1 MRYGALIGVLALA
14 GCSSLLGGGHEAK
27 TPPPAA
33 AERAPPMESGIAASP
48 HSVADVTNVQQKLS
62 DAGLYHGPMDG
73 QWGPKSAAA
82 MRSYQQKNGLPVTGM
97 ADHATLVKMDLAQP
111 DS

>member
-1 MRYGALIGVLALA
+1 MRTIALIGVLTLA
-14 GCSSLLGGGHEAK
+14 GCSSLLGHEAK
-27 TPPPAA
+27 APPPPT
-33 AERAPPMESGIAASP
+33 ERAPPMESGIAASP
-48 HSVADVTNVQQKLS
+48 HSVADITNVQQKLS

-82 MRSYQQKNGLPVTGM
+82 MRSYQEKNDLPVTGR
-97 ADHATLVKMDLAQP
+97 ADHETLVKMDLAQP